1 MKLLKIK
8 RNTKPKFTEENVL
21 KLLDENGYISSAMIQ
36 HKFSVGYADAAKK
49 IDALA
54 EKGYVKLDGHKWV
67 KAK

>member
-1 MKLLKIK
+1 MKSLKIK
-8 RNTKPKFTEENVL
+8 RNNKPEFTEENVL

-36 HKFSVGYADAAKK
+36 HKFSVGYAQAAEM
-49 IDALA
+49 IDTLA

>member
-8 RNTKPKFTEENVL
+8 RNNKPKFTVENVL

-36 HKFSVGYADAAKK
+36 HKFSVGYADAAKT

-54 EKGYVKLDGHKWV
+54 EKGYVKYDGHKWV